1 MDSAIEEVL
10 EDQASPQDYDDES
23 SFEVI
28 SDSDDPVSPET
39 DHSAPAK
46 PVDET
51 SAPAP
56 TPARQNG
63 NAASSSLVDLTES
76 GSAGKNVQAAP
87 AKLVTYHSTPTK
99 PVAEKPAHAPTPD
112 PGNAASS
119 SLVVLAGSGSA
130 DKNVLSAPAV
140 LVAETIAPAPTPDPE
155 TGNTA
160 SSSLVVL
167 AGSGSAANI
176 VQEALVEL
184 VAETTA
190 PATMPEPKT
199 GNAASSSLA
208 VFAGSGSAGNHFQ
221 DENSLA
227 IGQSDEGYRER
238 DQRRAEKFQYTI
250 LSKEK
255 STISFANQISTTTLT
270 DVKDFGVNHDLLF
283 RRYLSCPELDN
294 HSDSDDSDDSDCSI
308 DIIDEQNE
316 VKLNNFTYFSD
327 SGNFVAPQ

>member
-1 MDSAIEEVL
+1 MDSSIEKVL
-10 EDQASPQDYDDES
+10 EDQAAAQDYDAES

-28 SDSDDPVSPET
+28 SDSDDPVSSET

-238 DQRRAEKFQYTI
+238 DQRRTEKFSAFYSFEREREI
-250 LSKEK
+250 NHLISKVDENLDP
-255 STISFANQISTTTLT
+255 F
-270 DVKDFGVNHDLLF
+270 VDLDLQP
-283 RRYLSCPELDN
+283 RLYLSMPNLRN
-294 HSDSDDSDDSDCSI
+294 LSDDDDTDCSI
-308 DIIDEQNE
+308 DIIDEQHE
-316 VKLNNFTYFSD
+316 VNLNNVIF
-327 SGNFVAPQ
+327 